1 MKSFISD
8 RIKVTKTGKIL
19 RQAMGQG
26 HCLAKKKTTQIKRK
40 KRSRQLNFG
49 KKIIK
54 KGI

>member
-1 MKSFISD
+1 MKKFISN
-8 RIKVTKTGKIL
+8 RLRVTKRGKIL

-40 KRSRQLNFG
+40 KLPRVLVFG

-54 KGI
+54 KDI